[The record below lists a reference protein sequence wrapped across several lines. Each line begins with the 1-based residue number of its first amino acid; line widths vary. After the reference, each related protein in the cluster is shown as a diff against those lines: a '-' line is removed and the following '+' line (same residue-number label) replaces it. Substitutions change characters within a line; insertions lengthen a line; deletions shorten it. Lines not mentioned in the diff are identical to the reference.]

1 MMMPKIGDKYCYV
14 TAEVEALTQIVRHS
28 YEATKQVACVKAGF
42 VPIELLEQRNTGWV
56 VCVPTMSRIGN
67 AGKYTWEISGETLD
81 TLELIGDAGMQP
93 MAVEMWRLKRSLEVL
108 KRQSLTPATTATP
121 QPTVAAIVKPTPTV
135 AVTPTPKP
143 PKVEKVKPIP
153 TPWPEVDAPKGI
165 RIIKTYADG
174 SQVLDDGKERWL
186 NADWTQPVKYVCR

>member
-1 MMMPKIGDKYCYV
+1 MSKIGDKYCYV
-14 TAEVEALTQIVRHS
+14 TAEVEVLTQIVRQS
-28 YEATKQVACVKAGF
+28 YEATKQAACVKAGF

-56 VCVPTMSRIGN
+56 VGVPTMSRLGN
-67 AGKYTWEISGETLD
+67 VGKYTWEISRETLD

-121 QPTVAAIVKPTPTV
+121 QPTPTV

-143 PKVEKVKPIP
+143 PKIEKVKPIP

-165 RIIKTYADG
+165 RVIKTYVDG